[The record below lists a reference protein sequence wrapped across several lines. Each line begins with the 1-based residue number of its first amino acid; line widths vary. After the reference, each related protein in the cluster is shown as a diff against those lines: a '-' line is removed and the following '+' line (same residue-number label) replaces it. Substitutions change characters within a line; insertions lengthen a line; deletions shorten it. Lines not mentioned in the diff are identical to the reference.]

1 MIDDFAHRENIT
13 KAAVITRALDCMQ
26 ASYDSGNN
34 GMPVTDSG
42 SGISEQEFNDLK
54 NQLKQAEERAQAAEQ
69 RANDAVLA
77 RDAAE
82 AKAREAVADAS
93 VAAPIVAA
101 VNSVSDDEIERLKAL
116 VAKQEASLEE
126 KTKALARQGSRGRS
140 KGGADC
146 RARRSHHVSERAARC
161 GKCQGSTGRHRSDR
175 ERRTHRWWWFT
186 RRRFNPCADH
196 A

>member
-1 MIDDFAHRENIT
+1 M
-13 KAAVITRALDCMQ
+13 
-26 ASYDSGNN
+26 
-34 GMPVTDSG
+34 
-42 SGISEQEFNDLK
+42 
-54 NQLKQAEERAQAAEQ
+54 
-69 RANDAVLA
+69 A

-126 KTKALARQGSRGRS
+126 KTKALAAKEAEVAAKEAQIAER
-140 KGGADC
+140 D
-146 RARRSHHVSERAARC
+146 ARVSERAARC
-161 GKCQGSTGRHRSDR
+161 GKCQGSAGRHRSDR